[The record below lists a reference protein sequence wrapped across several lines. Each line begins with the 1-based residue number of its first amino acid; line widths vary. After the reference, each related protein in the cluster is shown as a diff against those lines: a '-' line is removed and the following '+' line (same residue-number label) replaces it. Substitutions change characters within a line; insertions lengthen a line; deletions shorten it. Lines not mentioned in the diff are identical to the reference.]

1 MRSFFANKIN
11 ILLSFLLIAAIA
23 VTGLLGYAF
32 LGLNKDVEV
41 PDMLG
46 KNVQEVFE
54 WCGKLDS
61 KYSCELIYE
70 DSKSVEKDIVFQQS
84 SNVGSKLVDKITFK
98 ISSGLIKMV
107 DLPQLYNATKVDI
120 EKWQSKYLI
129 ENVTYVDEYS
139 DTVTRGTVIRMEPT
153 ESIYPDTPITVY
165 VSAGREGLIDPD
177 GNIEVKA
184 GEYIGLNVE
193 RFEAQTRSL
202 GLAPNHN
209 SARDMYSSSVSK
221 GNVVWH
227 GSGTYEPGERINY
240 GVSLGEKDGG
250 SADGDIVVKEGQYV
264 GKTEEEF
271 KKIAND
277 LGLKANHDTDRDDY
291 SDTVAK
297 GSVVKHGYGN
307 YEKNETFNYGLSLG
321 KKDGSSEIIVTENQ
335 YQGKTEADFRTIA
348 SGLGLRATHLTSR
361 DAYSDTIAKGSI
373 VTHGWG
379 TYEKGEDFNYGL
391 SLGNNDGSI
400 IVTQYQY
407 RGKTESEFKT
417 IANELGLKANHD
429 TDRDD
434 YSDSITKGSILT
446 HGYGTYEKNETFNYG
461 LSLGKNGDST
471 EIIVKQNQYQ
481 GKTEAE
487 FKTIAEGLGLIPTH
501 LSSRDA
507 YSDTVAKGNIVTH
520 GYGTYEKN
528 EAFNYGLS
536 LGKSDSS
543 STSDEFYISKDKYV
557 GKTEAEFKT
566 IAEGLGLKPTHLSDR
581 DAYSDTIVKGS
592 VVTHGYGDY
601 EKGEAFNYG
610 LSLGKKESGSS
621 DTDSIVVTAGKYVG
635 KSESEFVSIASSLGL
650 KANHNS
656 DRDAYSDSI
665 AAGKIVWHGSGTYV
679 KNETFNYGLS
689 LGKAPEQTG
698 KIMRPEKYQVG
709 DTYDST
715 KSKMQSYLSVFSNVA
730 YEGVSSTKGVG
741 QLEKIEVGSYGSS
754 YSEGDYPIDTPI
766 KVYIVNKQT
775 N

>member
-184 GEYIGLNVE
+184 GEYIGLTVE

-271 KKIAND
+271 KKIASD

-297 GSVVKHGYGN
+297 GSVVRHGYGN

-321 KKDGSSEIIVTENQ
+321 KKDGSSEIIITENQ

-391 SLGNNDGSI
+391 SLGKNDGSI

-434 YSDSITKGSILT
+434 YSDSIAKGSILT

-487 FKTIAEGLGLIPTH
+487 FKTIAEGLGLVPTH

-507 YSDTVAKGNIVTH
+507 YSDT
-520 GYGTYEKN
+520 
-528 EAFNYGLS
+528 
-536 LGKSDSS
+536 
-543 STSDEFYISKDKYV
+543 
-557 GKTEAEFKT
+557 
-566 IAEGLGLKPTHLSDR
+566 IA
-581 DAYSDTIVKGS
+581 KGS

-635 KSESEFVSIASSLGL
+635 KSESEFISIASSLGL

-715 KSKMQSYLSVFSNVA
+715 KSKMQSYLSVFSNVT

-741 QLEKIEVGSYGSS
+741 RLEKIEVGSYGSS